1 MTDHNP
7 GAPAPPGGQHSRHY
21 AAWPRRFRSASTH
34 LSPAAALPRRS
45 AGAKDKDRRPRS
57 APSRHVRARA
67 PSTGRRSFLAKSP
80 ARRSAPALA
89 PLPRRCRRRP
99 AWSHRRSL
107 VAPATLPPKAT
118 AIARYSGLV
127 RRSPPHAAAS
137 RQGCTGGQAAAA
149 RAASAGRRA
158 GARGGDVECKL
169 RAPPSSSRGWPSD
182 CARAPACGR
191 GGKGPAARPQPGRPP
206 PYPPIA
212 RAAIGP
218 ATDPRR

>member
-1 MTDHNP
+1 MLHGHAD
-7 GAPAPPGGQHSRHY
+7 S
-21 AAWPRRFRSASTH
+21 
-34 LSPAAALPRRS
+34 AALPPICHRPPPSRGAAQAPKTKTGARALRPPATCAPGLRRRAAARS
-45 AGAKDKDRRPRS
+45 SLKARPVAPPRRLLRCRADAGAGLP
-57 APSRHVRARA
+57 
-67 PSTGRRSFLAKSP
+67 GRTA
-80 ARRSAPALA
+80 A
-89 PLPRRCRRRP
+89 